1 MDARIARHVS
11 KKEAIEHFH
20 KTVHNGLA
28 PMVGRVKIDNYIWG
42 VRDYGKLVTVCF
54 CCQCCCTILT
64 SLKYF
69 PKNALDSV
77 VTLQGIYIKII
88 QAFCDGCGICVDECP
103 AEALK
108 AEDLKVVHDLEKCK
122 TCGRCVAVCP
132 THAVRVEVEDIDKA
146 IETLTERI
154 KPMADLG

>member
-1 MDARIARHVS
+1 
-11 KKEAIEHFH
+11 
-20 KTVHNGLA
+20 
-28 PMVGRVKIDNYIWG
+28 MVGRVKIDNYIWG
-42 VRDYGKLVTVCF
+42 VRDYGKLVTICF

-77 VTLQGIYIKII
+77 VPLPGFEIKIN
-88 QAFCDGCGICVDECP
+88 QGLCDGCGICVGECP
-103 AEALK
+103 VGALK
-108 AEDLKVVHDLEKCK
+108 SEDLKMVHELQKCK
-122 TCGRCVAVCP
+122 SCGRCVTVCP
-132 THAVRVEVEDIDKA
+132 KKAISVEVEDIDKA